1 MGTIAARRYSSCMHG
16 PAASVISSI
25 GTPASR
31 PERLIAQL
39 VPAADVCRRQLRQL
53 PARSGRAVAGRGRA
67 VLPCSSATSAV
78 ARRAGKKKLFGK
90 REVLPGVGLYLDGGF
105 GVGKTHLLAS
115 SLLRDL
121 AAGPS
126 APTAFATFG
135 ELTQLAGVFG
145 FVECI
150 DLLAD
155 YVVVCI
161 DEFELDDP
169 GNTTLISRL
178 LSQLVERGVSVAA
191 TSNTLPEQLG
201 EGRFAAQDFLRE
213 INTLAAI
220 FTTVRIDGPGLPA
233 SRSAAGAGTA
243 DRCRTSTSACRRVAG
258 ATLDDF
264 DALCAHL
271 ATMHPSRYLTLI
283 EGVSA
288 VFITGVH
295 PIDDQNV
302 ALRLVSLTDRLYD
315 AGIPVVASGAKLDTI
330 FSDEMLAGGFRK
342 KYLRATS
349 RLLALTTAGQTRA
362 HHHVVVLD
370 AGAEPKRLGAVDG
383 RSRAWCRSVARVGC
397 ADSPRATRTSRRV
410 RRRRSSASV
419 IRRRRD
425 TSAVAVGQHVELRH
439 LHGGRAWRPPA
450 ARRRRQ
456 VHRESAWR
464 SRSFGRRRGRRAA
477 RGRDRPDSRRS
488 AFRDRFSSMNAAMF
502 SWRRRRRARQ
512 RKGRGG
518 DVGEFG

>member
-1 MGTIAARRYSSCMHG
+1 MHRSRDVG
-16 PAASVISSI
+16 HLIDRHPSV
-25 GTPASR
+25 T

-39 VPAADVCRRQLRQL
+39 IPPPTFSDVGFDTYRPDPAQPSQAAAV
-53 PARSGRAVAGRGRA
+53 RSCVEF
-67 VLPCSSATSAV
+67 CDQAV
-78 ARRAGKKKLFGK
+78 ARRAGKKKLFGR
-90 REVLPGVGLYLDGGF
+90 REARSGVGLYLDGGF

-115 SLLRDL
+115 SYFRVP
-121 AAGPS
+121 GPK
-126 APTAFATFG
+126 AFATFG

-145 FVECI
+145 FVESVE
-150 DLLAD
+150 LLAD

-169 GNTTLISRL
+169 GNTTLVSRL

-213 INTLAAI
+213 INALAAI
-220 FTTVRIDGPGLPA
+220 FTPVRIEGPDYRHRDLPPAPEPLSDEDVAARAMA
-233 SRSAAGAGTA
+233 S
-243 DRCRTSTSACRRVAG
+243 AG

-288 VFITGVH
+288 VFVTGVH

-330 FSDEMLAGGFRK
+330 FSEEMLAGGFRK

-349 RLLALTTAGQTRA
+349 RLLALTAMGQT
-362 HHHVVVLD
+362 
-370 AGAEPKRLGAVDG
+370 G
-383 RSRAWCRSVARVGC
+383 RSI
-397 ADSPRATRTSRRV
+397 T
-410 RRRRSSASV
+410 
-419 IRRRRD
+419 
-425 TSAVAVGQHVELRH
+425 
-439 LHGGRAWRPPA
+439 
-450 ARRRRQ
+450 
-456 VHRESAWR
+456 
-464 SRSFGRRRGRRAA
+464 
-477 RGRDRPDSRRS
+477 
-488 AFRDRFSSMNAAMF
+488 
-502 SWRRRRRARQ
+502 
-512 RKGRGG
+512 
-518 DVGEFG
+518 

>member
-1 MGTIAARRYSSCMHG
+1 MHG
-16 PAASVISSI
+16 SSDVGHLVDRHPSV
-25 GTPASR
+25 T

-39 VPAADVCRRQLRQL
+39 IPPPTFSDVSFDTYKPDPAEPSQAAAVHSCRQFCEQ
-53 PARSGRAVAGRGRA
+53 
-67 VLPCSSATSAV
+67 AV
-78 ARRAGKKKLFGK
+78 ARRAGKKKLFGR
-90 REVLPGVGLYLDGGF
+90 RETLPGVGIYLDGGF

-115 SLLRDL
+115 SYFDL
-121 AAGPS
+121 PE
-126 APTAFATFG
+126 PKAFATFG

-178 LSQLVERGVSVAA
+178 LSELVARGVSVAA

-201 EGRFAAQDFLRE
+201 EGRFAVQDFMRE
-213 INTLAAI
+213 ISTLASI
-220 FTTVRIDGPGLPA
+220 FTSVRIEGPDYRHRDLPPA
-233 SRSAAGAGTA
+233 PEPLSDEEVATRAAE
-243 DRCRTSTSACRRVAG
+243 VPG
-258 ATLDDF
+258 ATLDGF

-283 EGVSA
+283 EGVTA

-315 AGIPVVASGAKLDTI
+315 AGIPVVASGTKLDTV

-349 RLLALTTAGQTRA
+349 RLLALT
-362 HHHVVVLD
+362 
-370 AGAEPKRLGAVDG
+370 
-383 RSRAWCRSVARVGC
+383 
-397 ADSPRATRTSRRV
+397 
-410 RRRRSSASV
+410 
-419 IRRRRD
+419 
-425 TSAVAVGQHVELRH
+425 
-439 LHGGRAWRPPA
+439 A
-450 ARRRRQ
+450 AR
-456 VHRESAWR
+456 
-464 SRSFGRRRGRRAA
+464 
-477 RGRDRPDSRRS
+477 
-488 AFRDRFSSMNAAMF
+488 
-502 SWRRRRRARQ
+502 
-512 RKGRGG
+512 
-518 DVGEFG
+518 

>member
-1 MGTIAARRYSSCMHG
+1 MDGSGAVAHLVDRH
-16 PAASVISSI
+16 PSV
-25 GTPASR
+25 T

-39 VPAADVCRRQLRQL
+39 TVPPTFSDVSFDTYRPDPAEPSQAA
-53 PARSGRAVAGRGRA
+53 A
-67 VLPCSSATSAV
+67 VLACRAFCEHAV
-78 ARRAGKKKLFGK
+78 ARRAGKKKLFGR
-90 REVLPGVGLYLDGGF
+90 REVLRGVGIYLDGGF

-115 SLLRDL
+115 AFYSVR
-121 AAGPS
+121 AAS
-126 APTAFATFG
+126 AAPTAFATFG

-150 DLLAD
+150 ELLAD

-178 LSQLVERGVSVAA
+178 LSQLVQRGVSVAA

-213 INTLAAI
+213 INTLASI
-220 FTTVRIDGPGLPA
+220 FTTVRIEGPDYRHRDLPPA
-233 SRSAAGAGTA
+233 PEPLGDAEVTTRAAE
-243 DRCRTSTSACRRVAG
+243 VPG

-283 EGVSA
+283 EGVTA

-315 AGIPVVASGAKLDTI
+315 AGIPVIASGTKLDTI

-349 RLLALTTAGQTRA
+349 RLLALTSGGPAMS
-362 HHHVVVLD
+362 
-370 AGAEPKRLGAVDG
+370 
-383 RSRAWCRSVARVGC
+383 RSREE
-397 ADSPRATRTSRRV
+397 
-410 RRRRSSASV
+410 
-419 IRRRRD
+419 
-425 TSAVAVGQHVELRH
+425 Q
-439 LHGGRAWRPPA
+439 
-450 ARRRRQ
+450 
-456 VHRESAWR
+456 
-464 SRSFGRRRGRRAA
+464 
-477 RGRDRPDSRRS
+477 
-488 AFRDRFSSMNAAMF
+488 
-502 SWRRRRRARQ
+502 
-512 RKGRGG
+512 
-518 DVGEFG
+518 

>member
-1 MGTIAARRYSSCMHG
+1 MDRR
-16 PAASVISSI
+16 ATEANSVPGLDHLVDRHPTVS
-25 GTPASR
+25 

-39 VPAADVCRRQLRQL
+39 VPPPTFAGVSFDTYRPDPAEPTQAAALVACRQFCEEALR
-53 PARSGRAVAGRGRA
+53 
-67 VLPCSSATSAV
+67 
-78 ARRAGKKKLFGK
+78 RRAGRKKLFG
-90 REVLPGVGLYLDGGF
+90 RRVALPGVGLYLDGGF

-115 SLLRDL
+115 AYRQLPD
-121 AAGPS
+121 S
-126 APTAFATFG
+126 AEHPKAFATFG

-145 FVECI
+145 FLECI

-178 LSQLVERGVSVAA
+178 LSQLVERGVSIAA

-213 INTLAAI
+213 INTLASI
-220 FTTVRIDGPGLPA
+220 FTTVRIEGPDYRHRGLPPA
-233 SRSAAGAGTA
+233 PDPLSDADVTAKAAGT
-243 DRCRTSTSACRRVAG
+243 AG

-295 PIDDQNV
+295 PLDDQNV

-330 FSDEMLAGGFRK
+330 FSEEMLAGGYRK

-349 RLLALTTAGQTRA
+349 RLLALTN
-362 HHHVVVLD
+362 
-370 AGAEPKRLGAVDG
+370 P
-383 RSRAWCRSVARVGC
+383 
-397 ADSPRATRTSRRV
+397 
-410 RRRRSSASV
+410 
-419 IRRRRD
+419 
-425 TSAVAVGQHVELRH
+425 
-439 LHGGRAWRPPA
+439 GGL
-450 ARRRRQ
+450 
-456 VHRESAWR
+456 
-464 SRSFGRRRGRRAA
+464 
-477 RGRDRPDSRRS
+477 
-488 AFRDRFSSMNAAMF
+488 
-502 SWRRRRRARQ
+502 
-512 RKGRGG
+512 
-518 DVGEFG
+518 